1 MIAKARSI
9 SHGSAMTNYATKH
22 NRADIVLTRNL
33 GEGLTPLAMW
43 GAMETIHQ
51 KYKPKFRRKPV
62 TKPTLRMEVS
72 PSLEETKGWTLKDW
86 YDYAIR
92 FLDEF
97 KKEVQAKE
105 VKKKGKGKF
114 NLDRA
119 QIFAC
124 LHFDAK
130 SGIPHLHILINRI
143 DLDGNLMNDSFIG
156 DSAVKAAHTINV
168 ERGWELPEDIH
179 EAHEKEITEACY
191 NILRGMAS
199 YDWDT
204 YKHGLESRG
213 YKVHEQRDK
222 QGVLHG
228 YTILRGNSSFKS
240 STLGKGRNLTVPK
253 LEATWKKHRPVAPSV
268 DKQGYTIGTTQ
279 TTERK
284 LFPEHNSARQSVAQ
298 SKPEMPSVFRKILS
312 VGGKNYS
319 IAMLVDAYT
328 DMKETIK
335 SPDESVPFENVLNV
349 AMLLF
354 MNYVDAAT
362 TISESCGGGGSTPSN
377 WGRTM
382 MRMSVR
388 GHDAAPNM
396 PTGYANLLKNIKV
409 HTVKYIRDMSKYS
422 NLVEEIDKQ
431 EEVKEQK
438 ANLDNELQLLKQTIS
453 NLHDSIQK
461 VEKASKDG
469 RDMVKALNAATDS
482 MDMAVFAFCR
492 AVTRAEATVLK
503 VEMTDECLTAIK
515 SAREKLIQA
524 ETDLLASHRR
534 LQLQEFR
541 NQNEE
546 IMSFIKSCQGVFLS
560 PKVFWW
566 WAGISYATSLY
577 SLWCLLQLLRHWL
590 K

>member
-33 GEGLTPLAMW
+33 DEGLTPLAMW

-51 KYKPKFRRKPV
+51 KYEPKSRRKPV

-72 PSLEETKGWTLKDW
+72 PSLEETKWWTLKDW
-86 YDYAIR
+86 YDYEIR
-92 FLDEF
+92 ILDEF

-105 VKKKGKGKF
+105 GKKKGKGKF

-228 YTILRGNSSFKS
+228 YTILRGNSRFKS
-240 STLGKGRNLTVPK
+240 STLVKGRNLTTPK
-253 LEATWKKHRPVAPSV
+253 LEATWKKLHPVAPSV
-268 DKQGYTIGTTQ
+268 LCEQSDQGRAVKPSSTVGTFQ
-279 TTERK
+279 TTERR
-284 LFPEHNSARQSVAQ
+284 PITERNSERQSVAQ
-298 SKPEMPSVFRKILS
+298 TKTKAPSFFRKILS
-312 VGGKNYS
+312 ADDERYY
-319 IAMLVDAYT
+319 IAMPLEAYT
-328 DMKETIK
+328 AMKDAIEV
-335 SPDESVPFENVLNV
+335 PDEDVPFENVLNV

-362 TISESCGGGGSTPSN
+362 TVSESCGGGGSTPSN
-377 WGRTM
+377 WGKDKDEDEREWARRCAQHANWLCKPM
-382 MRMSVR
+382 SRSVR
-388 GHDAAPNM
+388 KPKG
-396 PTGYANLLKNIKV
+396 I
-409 HTVKYIRDMSKYS
+409 
-422 NLVEEIDKQ
+422 
-431 EEVKEQK
+431 
-438 ANLDNELQLLKQTIS
+438 
-453 NLHDSIQK
+453 
-461 VEKASKDG
+461 
-469 RDMVKALNAATDS
+469 
-482 MDMAVFAFCR
+482 
-492 AVTRAEATVLK
+492 
-503 VEMTDECLTAIK
+503 
-515 SAREKLIQA
+515 
-524 ETDLLASHRR
+524 HR
-534 LQLQEFR
+534 
-541 NQNEE
+541 
-546 IMSFIKSCQGVFLS
+546 
-560 PKVFWW
+560 
-566 WAGISYATSLY
+566 
-577 SLWCLLQLLRHWL
+577 
-590 K
+590 